1 MAIWRVAKEWKFDA
15 PPDDPSVGGIDTSG
29 GYGYLLEHVE
39 TGEAS
44 EFRILIARG
53 PANVTPVRVHEVLRK
68 YLDEPNPPERVTLD
82 RSGGEIH

>member
-15 PPDDPSVGGIDTSG
+15 PQGEPALFGADTSS

-39 TGEAS
+39 TGEES

-53 PANVTPVRVHEVLRK
+53 PANMTPVRVHEVLRK
-68 YLDEPNPPERVTLD
+68 YLDEPNPPQRVTLD
-82 RSGGEIH
+82 RSGGEIP

>member
-1 MAIWRVAKEWKFDA
+1 VAIWRVAKEWKVDV
-15 PPDDPSVGGIDTSG
+15 PGDPSAGHTNPSSG
-29 GYGYLLEHVE
+29 FGYLLEHVE
-39 TGEAS
+39 TGEES

-68 YLDEPNPPERVTLD
+68 YLDEPNPPEHVTLD